1 MSAPPFPRS
10 NVPQIAARAIGSEA
24 FRLIIPARPSA
35 PRSVAPGA
43 GGASSAQRFHR
54 RAETPG
60 IDGNVPV

>member
-1 MSAPPFPRS
+1 
-10 NVPQIAARAIGSEA
+10 VPQIAAWAIGSEA

-60 IDGNVPV
+60 IDGNVPT